1 MCYAI
6 SNGFIV
12 FLVPENMGL
21 DTKISFV
28 GSKIK
33 KLQHY
38 TCFGK
43 KPLTWTAA
51 ILNKKISSA
60 GIFGDFVAGLS
71 VGPKVTFLKNSA
83 FYNFF

>member
-1 MCYAI
+1 MLQHYTLCGKSRKPVLAAILDFGDLGMRYAI
-6 SNGFIV
+6 FNGFIA

-28 GSKIK
+28 CSKIK

-43 KPLTWTAA
+43 
-51 ILNKKISSA
+51 SR
-60 GIFGDFVAGLS
+60 
-71 VGPKVTFLKNSA
+71 
-83 FYNFF
+83 